1 MLKKLLKY
9 EWRAT
14 SRVLLPLYGSVIVM
28 ALINRLFWALG
39 GDSLHVGGE
48 GGSFLI
54 SQLPTAIASFV
65 YGGLI
70 VASFV
75 VTFVLLI
82 QRFYKSLL
90 GDEGY
95 LMFTLPVTVTQ
106 HILSKTI
113 VAFVMCVL
121 SGVATLLSVLVL
133 SADVDVWVG
142 LRFFFAQVFQLIG
155 EQPHVIGYAFEGF
168 VLFVLMTFASIL
180 SIYLCIA
187 IGHLAKRHRIASAI
201 GAYFGLSIVGQ
212 IGMWILMRAGELTG
226 LMRVFETMPNVG
238 AIHLVMVLLIL
249 LCAAV
254 CALYFF
260 FTRFILVRRLN
271 LE

>member
-9 EWRAT
+9 EWQAT
-14 SRVLLPLYGSVIVM
+14 SRVLLPLYGGVIVM
-28 ALINRLFWALG
+28 ALINRLFWMLG
-39 GDSLHVGGE
+39 GNSITAGPEGGE
-48 GGSFLI
+48 FLI
-54 SQLPTAIASFV
+54 SQLPSAITSFI

-106 HILSKTI
+106 HIWSKTI
-113 VAFVMCVL
+113 VASVMCVL

-133 SADVDVWVG
+133 SANASAWG
-142 LRFFFAQVFQLIG
+142 KLIELLGQMFRFIG
-155 EQPHVIGYAFEGF
+155 QQPHAIGYFLEGI
-168 VLFVLMTFASIL
+168 VLLVLMTFASIL

-187 IGHLAKRHRIASAI
+187 IGHLAKRHRVAAAI
-201 GAYFGLSIVGQ
+201 GAYFGLSILGQ
-212 IGMWILMRAGELTG
+212 IGTWIVMRAGDLAG
-226 LMRVFETMPNVG
+226 LERLFENLPG
-238 AIHLVMVLLIL
+238 AGAVHVILIVLNL
-249 LCAAV
+249 LCAAG
-254 CALYFF
+254 CALSFF
-260 FTRFILVRRLN
+260 FTRLILVRRLN